1 MDSPVKPANDAKGR
15 GVTVHTASSLQR
27 KLESRTDHPLDS
39 SFRWNDDGRSGRLP
53 MAVPELQPHGFAVAG
68 EKLDAGILEGGLQRL
83 KGGSVG

>member
-1 MDSPVKPANDAKGR
+1 M
-15 GVTVHTASSLQR
+15 
-27 KLESRTDHPLDS
+27 DHPLDS

-53 MAVPELQPHGFAVAG
+53 TAVPELQPHGFAVAG